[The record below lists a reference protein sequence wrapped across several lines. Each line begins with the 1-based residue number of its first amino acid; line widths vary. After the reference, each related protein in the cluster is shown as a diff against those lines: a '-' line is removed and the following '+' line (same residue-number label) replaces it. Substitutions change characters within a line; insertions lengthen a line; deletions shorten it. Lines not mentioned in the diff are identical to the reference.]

1 MALLAAYGLSIS
13 FGQFALMFM
22 AIAQGMPTGLAA
34 LLHQAQVFF
43 TVLMAAW
50 WLGEPVRRHQALGM
64 GLAALGLGLI
74 GAGQYRGRCP

>member
-1 MALLAAYGLSIS
+1 
-13 FGQFALMFM
+13 MFM